1 MKLTREGLRSA
12 EEWKAAGYMLPQY
25 DREAIYRNTMRNPRW
40 IHFGAG
46 NIFRAFQANIMQRLL
61 NREVCDT
68 GLIAAEGYDA
78 EIIDR
83 VNKPCD
89 DYSILAT
96 LKADGSIEKTV
107 IGSVLQS
114 YVLDPERKE
123 EFGQLKKVL
132 CNPSLQMASF
142 TITEKG
148 YNVYD
153 KQGELLPG
161 IRTDLE
167 HGPENPKSYIGKVAS
182 LIYARF
188 LAGSFPLALV
198 SMDNCSRNGE
208 RLSEAVLVFGE
219 GWEER
224 GLVQNGFLDYLKD
237 PRKITF
243 PWSMIDKI
251 TPRPDETVLRMLK
264 ADGLEDLDIV
274 VTAKHTY
281 TAPFVNAEECE
292 YLVIEDRFPNGRP
305 LLEKGGVIFTD
316 RATVEKVEKMKV
328 GACLNPIH
336 TALAVF
342 GCLLGYRKI
351 SDEMKQPLLKKLA
364 ARLGYDEGLPA
375 AVNPGIIEPA
385 KFLKEVLTVRIP
397 NPFMPDTPQRIATD
411 TSQKLA
417 ARFGGTIRTYLAS
430 ESLSVSELRIIPLVF
445 AGWLRYLLG
454 VDDGGKPFPLSPDPM
469 QEELAEQLKE
479 IRLGQISGA
488 EDAVRPILKN
498 DRIFGVD
505 LYQAGL
511 AAKVLDNFKEMLHG
525 PGAVQACL
533 ERELG

>member
-1 MKLTREGLRSA
+1 MKLNQEGLRSA
-12 EEWKAAGYMLPQY
+12 AEWESAGYRLPQY
-25 DREAIYRNTMRNPRW
+25 DREVIYRNTMEKPRW

-61 NREVCDT
+61 NQKMCDT

-83 VNKPCD
+83 VNTPYD
-89 DYSILAT
+89 GYSILAT
-96 LKADGSIEKTV
+96 LKADGTIEKTV
-107 IGSVLQS
+107 IGSVVQS
-114 YVLDPERKE
+114 YVLDSERKE

-132 CNPSLQMASF
+132 CSPSLQMASF

-153 KQGELLPG
+153 QRGELLPE
-161 IRTDLE
+161 IRADLE
-167 HGPENPKSYIGKVAS
+167 YGPENPQSYIGKVVS

-188 LAGSFPLALV
+188 LVGAFPLALV

-208 RLSEAVLVFGE
+208 RLSEAVIVFGK

-224 GLVQNGFLDYLKD
+224 GLVQNGFLAYLKD

-264 ADGLEDLDIV
+264 ADGLEDLDMV

-292 YLVIEDRFPNGRP
+292 YLVIEDCFPNGRP
-305 LLEKGGVIFTD
+305 PLEKGGVIFTD
-316 RATVEKVEKMKV
+316 RVTVEKVEKMKV
-328 GACLNPIH
+328 GTCLNPIH

-351 SDEMKQPLLKKLA
+351 SDEMRQPLLKKLA
-364 ARLGYDEGLPA
+364 TRLGYDEGLPA
-375 AVNPGIIEPA
+375 AVNPGIIEPES
-385 KFLKEVLTVRIP
+385 FLQEVLTVRIP

-417 ARFGGTIRTYLAS
+417 ARFGETIRMYLAS
-430 ESLSVSELRIIPLVF
+430 EFLRVSELRMIPLVF

-454 VDDGGKPFPLSPDPM
+454 IDDGGKPFQLSPDPM
-469 QEELAEQLKE
+469 QEELADRLKE
-479 IRLGQISGA
+479 IRLGQISGV
-488 EDAVRPILKN
+488 EDAVRPILK
-498 DRIFGVD
+498 DERIFGID

-511 AAKVLDNFKEMLHG
+511 AARVLDNFKEMLHG

-533 ERELG
+533 EQELG